1 MNLQAK
7 AWTHG
12 LTLKRALISLP
23 PSPIRL
29 PRTLHIWRSACS

>member
-12 LTLKRALISLP
+12 LTLKCAPFSQGPACCWQRCP
-23 PSPIRL
+23 WESP
-29 PRTLHIWRSACS
+29 AV